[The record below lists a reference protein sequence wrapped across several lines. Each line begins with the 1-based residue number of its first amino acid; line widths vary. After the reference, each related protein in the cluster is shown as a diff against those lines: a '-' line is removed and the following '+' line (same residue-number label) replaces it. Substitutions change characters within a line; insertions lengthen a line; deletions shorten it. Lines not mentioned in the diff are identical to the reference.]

1 MLDEILAE
9 IRNYFTVSVHSGDFE
24 VIGGRLSPLDF
35 LQNGQYFRIVGSV
48 MNDGVYRYP
57 YSGLTDETFSGEIWA
72 LAVPPTLIAL
82 AAEHS
87 GMTKKD
93 AERVLNAALD
103 AITVSLIK
111 GEKVQLSGFGT
122 FEIKDREA
130 RIGRNPHTLES
141 IDIPATRVPT
151 FKASKA
157 LKDNVA
163 K

>member
-24 VIGGRLSPLDF
+24 VIGGKLSPLDF

-82 AAEHS
+82 AADIEEYE
-87 GMTKKD
+87 KK
-93 AERVLNAALD
+93 AKE
-103 AITVSLIK
+103 TVSPYTSESFGGYSYTKATDSNGSPLSW
-111 GEKVQLSGFGT
+111 EKVF
-122 FEIKDREA
+122 
-130 RIGRNPHTLES
+130 
-141 IDIPATRVPT
+141 
-151 FKASKA
+151 
-157 LKDNVA
+157 A
-163 K
+163 KRLNKWRKI

>member
-82 AAEHS
+82 AADIEVYE
-87 GMTKKD
+87 KK
-93 AERVLNAALD
+93 AKE
-103 AITVSLIK
+103 TVSPYSTESFGGYSYTKATDSNGSPLSW
-111 GEKVQLSGFGT
+111 EKVF
-122 FEIKDREA
+122 
-130 RIGRNPHTLES
+130 
-141 IDIPATRVPT
+141 
-151 FKASKA
+151 
-157 LKDNVA
+157 A
-163 K
+163 KRLNKWRKI

>member
-9 IRNYFTVSVHSGDFE
+9 IRNYFTVSVHSGDYE

-82 AAEHS
+82 AADIEEYE
-87 GMTKKD
+87 KK
-93 AERVLNAALD
+93 AKE
-103 AITVSLIK
+103 TVSPYSSESFGGYSYTKATDSNGSPLSW
-111 GEKVQLSGFGT
+111 EKVF
-122 FEIKDREA
+122 
-130 RIGRNPHTLES
+130 
-141 IDIPATRVPT
+141 
-151 FKASKA
+151 
-157 LKDNVA
+157 A
-163 K
+163 KRLNKWRKI

>member
-9 IRNYFTVSVHSGDFE
+9 IRNYFVVSVHSGDFK

-82 AAEHS
+82 VADIEEYE
-87 GMTKKD
+87 KK
-93 AERVLNAALD
+93 AKE
-103 AITVSLIK
+103 TVSPYTSESFGGYSYTKATDSNGSPLSW
-111 GEKVQLSGFGT
+111 EKVF
-122 FEIKDREA
+122 
-130 RIGRNPHTLES
+130 
-141 IDIPATRVPT
+141 
-151 FKASKA
+151 
-157 LKDNVA
+157 A
-163 K
+163 KRLNKWRKI

>member
-9 IRNYFTVSVHSGDFE
+9 IRNYFVVKVHSGDFE

-82 AAEHS
+82 AADIEEYE
-87 GMTKKD
+87 KK
-93 AERVLNAALD
+93 AKE
-103 AITVSLIK
+103 TVSPFTSESFGGYSYTKATDSNGSPLSW
-111 GEKVQLSGFGT
+111 EKVF
-122 FEIKDREA
+122 
-130 RIGRNPHTLES
+130 
-141 IDIPATRVPT
+141 
-151 FKASKA
+151 
-157 LKDNVA
+157 A
-163 K
+163 KRLNKWRKI

>member
-9 IRNYFTVSVHSGDFE
+9 IRNYFVVSVHSGDFE

-82 AAEHS
+82 AADIEEYE
-87 GMTKKD
+87 KK
-93 AERVLNAALD
+93 AKE
-103 AITVSLIK
+103 TVSPYTSESFGGYSYTKATDSNGSPLSW
-111 GEKVQLSGFGT
+111 EKVF
-122 FEIKDREA
+122 
-130 RIGRNPHTLES
+130 
-141 IDIPATRVPT
+141 
-151 FKASKA
+151 
-157 LKDNVA
+157 A
-163 K
+163 KRLNKWRKI

>member
-9 IRNYFTVSVHSGDFE
+9 IRNYFVVKVHSGDFE

-82 AAEHS
+82 VADIEEYE
-87 GMTKKD
+87 KK
-93 AERVLNAALD
+93 AKE
-103 AITVSLIK
+103 TVSPYNSESFGGYSYTKATDSNGSPLTW
-111 GEKVQLSGFGT
+111 EKAF
-122 FEIKDREA
+122 
-130 RIGRNPHTLES
+130 
-141 IDIPATRVPT
+141 
-151 FKASKA
+151 
-157 LKDNVA
+157 A
-163 K
+163 KRLNKWRKI

>member
-9 IRNYFTVSVHSGDFE
+9 IRNYFTVSVHSGDFK

-82 AAEHS
+82 AADIEEYE
-87 GMTKKD
+87 KK
-93 AERVLNAALD
+93 AKE
-103 AITVSLIK
+103 TVSPYTSESFGGYSYAKATDSNGSPLSW
-111 GEKVQLSGFGT
+111 EKVF
-122 FEIKDREA
+122 A
-130 RIGRNPHTLES
+130 RRLNKWRKI
-141 IDIPATRVPT
+141 
-151 FKASKA
+151 
-157 LKDNVA
+157 
-163 K
+163 

>member
-9 IRNYFTVSVHSGDFE
+9 IRNYFTVSVHSGDFK

-82 AAEHS
+82 AADIEEYE
-87 GMTKKD
+87 KK
-93 AERVLNAALD
+93 AKE
-103 AITVSLIK
+103 TVSPYSSESFGGYSYTKATDSNGSPLSW
-111 GEKVQLSGFGT
+111 EKVF
-122 FEIKDREA
+122 
-130 RIGRNPHTLES
+130 
-141 IDIPATRVPT
+141 
-151 FKASKA
+151 
-157 LKDNVA
+157 A
-163 K
+163 KRLNKWRKI

>member
-9 IRNYFTVSVHSGDFE
+9 IRNYFVVSVHSGDFK

-82 AAEHS
+82 AADIEEYE
-87 GMTKKD
+87 KK
-93 AERVLNAALD
+93 AKE
-103 AITVSLIK
+103 TVSPYASESFGGYSYTKATDSSGAPISW
-111 GEKVQLSGFGT
+111 EKAF
-122 FEIKDREA
+122 
-130 RIGRNPHTLES
+130 
-141 IDIPATRVPT
+141 
-151 FKASKA
+151 
-157 LKDNVA
+157 A
-163 K
+163 KRLNKWRKI

>member
-9 IRNYFTVSVHSGDFE
+9 IRNYFVVKVHSGNYE

-82 AAEHS
+82 VADIEEYEKKAKETAS
-87 GMTKKD
+87 PYTSESFGGYSYTKATD
-93 AERVLNAALD
+93 SNG
-103 AITVSLIK
+103 SPMSW
-111 GEKVQLSGFGT
+111 EKVF
-122 FEIKDREA
+122 A
-130 RIGRNPHTLES
+130 RRLNKWRKI
-141 IDIPATRVPT
+141 
-151 FKASKA
+151 
-157 LKDNVA
+157 
-163 K
+163 

>member
-82 AAEHS
+82 AADIEEYE
-87 GMTKKD
+87 KK
-93 AERVLNAALD
+93 AKE
-103 AITVSLIK
+103 TVSPYSSESFGGYSYTKATDSSGAPISW
-111 GEKVQLSGFGT
+111 EKAF
-122 FEIKDREA
+122 
-130 RIGRNPHTLES
+130 
-141 IDIPATRVPT
+141 
-151 FKASKA
+151 
-157 LKDNVA
+157 A
-163 K
+163 KRLNKWRKI